1 MSIFSKA
8 YKRAKKSWDRSDAGK
23 AGGAAV
29 KTVQKT
35 AEQIKAE
42 AQSRFQKAYDSLSS
56 EGKKAYDTAHAT
68 AMANIKKIREDIK
81 RSDFATGVDMFK
93 KGVSKKVELAKDTVK
108 RSDLGSGAVEKS
120 VKRSDWGRASRRFNR
135 GAQGT
140 YRGMTNSIYQAG
152 RQATKAR
159 ESAARSF
166 NNRYQALRRSAQRR
180 YESIGRQAR
189 ATRDHVGKQLSTS
202 TARNFSLKRSIRGTA
217 SGASQMY
224 RRSDAGRTMR
234 YLGRR
239 TGYTGSDFDRGM
251 RKVEREGANVVNQVT
266 DTIDSPGKVI
276 MSNIKKADQYVKD
289 RLGVNVPTSQELLA
303 KGVQAVGDSLNK
315 KGKSSA
321 SGSTNIGGPGGG
333 RTIGQGGMEG
343 LQGGAELAASQ
354 RSRTRQNKRK
364 LRIARV

>member
-42 AQSRFQKAYDSLSS
+42 ADARFKKAYDSLSS

-68 AMANIKKIREDIK
+68 AMANIKKIRESIK

-152 RQATKAR
+152 RQATKAK
-159 ESAARSF
+159 ESFGRAMY
-166 NNRYQALRRSAQRR
+166 NRYRAMS
-180 YESIGRQAR
+180 RQAR
-189 ATRDHVGKQLSTS
+189 AARDHVGKQLSSDTV
-202 TARNFSLKRSIRGTA
+202 RNFSLKRSIRGTA

-289 RLGVNVPTSQELLA
+289 RLGVNVPTSQELLN
-303 KGVQAVGDSLNK
+303 KGIQAVGDSLRP
-315 KGKSSA
+315 KGKPSV
-321 SGSTNIGGPGGG
+321 STNIGGPGGG
-333 RTIGQGGMEG
+333 QTIGQGSMEG
-343 LQGGAELAASQ
+343 LQGGGQLAASQ

-364 LRIARV
+364 LRIARA